1 MIVKKSIALMVIST
15 ILLSLLSGCGSDET
29 VVEQLK
35 QPFQI
40 QTLNLYNSENL
51 WYITKSSKV
60 QWASE
65 IVISSMVSGKIKDIV
80 YGLGKK
86 VSAWTLLVQLQDS
99 TAPVGKAIKD
109 AQLALER
116 AQLTE
121 ANTADDIERQK
132 KKILYDLNNVDGNV
146 TWSNTQIQLAKLE
159 QDLEKAE
166 FDYQAKLKSDG
177 QTNENLITSARNI
190 QSDLEIILTDTANET
205 DKLLGITDIY
215 TNGEYKDLR
224 VYLWAKDITIKD
236 KITKSFYTISSLQQQ
251 LDVMNSAD
259 INDQNVTTYLKTYQ
273 SIVTWLSDHFVLI
286 KKLFIESIE
295 DARYTTQMMLVQT
308 TFSTLQAKNSWLN
321 TSITSQLNSIRSYF
335 VSYEDQQASLARQI
349 ESLRS
354 QIALTKRSLDDA
366 QFNATLGAERSEIW
380 FDGQIKNASLSR
392 ESAALQLTQ
401 ANFNQSKFSITSPL
415 QWFVADVLVDFW
427 QEVSPGTPLIK
438 IISTQQQIETTLTS
452 EEIKNITL
460 WQKVIVTSEVG
471 EWKWIIAQIAQT
483 ADKSWSFKIIIVL
496 DDSTIPTWLF
506 VTVKIPVQQW
516 TLLLPL
522 NALSIVDTNTAVA
535 YFWDWTKVIPTSLT
549 IRSIFGDQVEITDQ
563 IPTNYELIT
572 TDLSNYDERSM
583 EIVKD
588 WTLNIKN

>member
-1 MIVKKSIALMVIST
+1 MVIST

-121 ANTADDIERQK
+121 ANTTDDIERQK

>member
-121 ANTADDIERQK
+121 ANTTDDIERQK